1 MSKTI
6 AADVIEKTLKG
17 IAIPSRPQ
25 VLLQIESELRKDD
38 PDPRI
43 VARLIEA
50 DVGLTAAVLKTVNS
64 PFFGL
69 AKRTSSVAQAVTIL
83 GMRTATQIVTGLI
96 LRKAVTGQGSTLEEF
111 WDRAEQVAG
120 IASRIAQTIPRG
132 PRDDAYCFA
141 LFHDVGIPI
150 LTQKFPDYPQTLLLA
165 ENSGDRPFAAVE
177 RERHAT
183 DHATLGYLVAKG
195 WFLPEAICEGIL
207 YHHDPAAFTDREGV
221 SPRAQTLIAINVLA
235 ECFHDENIRLRD
247 TSAWARMGSQ
257 ALEHLGLTDAEYY
270 DLRED
275 LTARFA

>member
-6 AADVIEKTLKG
+6 PADVIEKTLKG
-17 IAIPSRPQ
+17 LTIPSRPK
-25 VLLQIESELRKDD
+25 VLLQIEGELRKDD

-43 VARLIEA
+43 VARLIDA
-50 DVGLTAAVLKTVNS
+50 DAGLTAAILKTVNS

-69 AKRTSSVAQAVTIL
+69 AKRTSSIAQAVAMV

-96 LRKAVTGQGSTLEEF
+96 LRKAVAGQGSFLEEF
-111 WDRAEQVAG
+111 WDRAEQVAA

-150 LTQKFPDYPQTLLLA
+150 LTEKFPDYPRTLLLA
-165 ENSGDRPFAAVE
+165 ENTSDRPFAAVE

-207 YHHDPAAFTDREGV
+207 YHHDPAAFTDREAV

-247 TSAWARMGSQ
+247 NFAWERMGREV
-257 ALEHLGLTDAEYY
+257 LRHLGLTEGEYC

-275 LTARFA
+275 LTAMFS